1 MKLLTGCVD
10 GLEGKWVLE
19 MGMGFGLA
27 ERIQRHA
34 AMATG
39 NFTSLFKGA
48 DLPALP
54 EATAKLVK
62 ELNQPNPDTD
72 TLVKVISA
80 SPEISARVIRT
91 VNSARFAL
99 RNRVTS
105 IRHAVTLLGLR
116 QVKAIALSF
125 AVIDAIPRPG
135 GIFRAD
141 AFWQDCLTRALVAR
155 AFARRFN
162 SPQDEEEAFTC
173 MLLADVA
180 LPVLL
185 TYWTEYYLP
194 VVDKWSKLP
203 VRLSQIEDALFR
215 WNHAQAGAW
224 LLRSWHF
231 PDDMVCYV
239 GAHNLTPGQLRELEL
254 DGTIAKALVTASVAP
269 SILKPY
275 RQRSRELVQ
284 DAIGTFG
291 LSREELLDVFRE
303 VQANLVD
310 VQGLFDLPGAGQSKI
325 LVDLQNLCGPE
336 EDEES
341 EESA

>member
-1 MKLLTGCVD
+1 
-10 GLEGKWVLE
+10 
-19 MGMGFGLA
+19 MGIGLA

-39 NFTSLFKGA
+39 NFASLFRGA

-54 EATAKLVK
+54 VAASKLVK
-62 ELNQPNPDTD
+62 ELNQPSPDTD
-72 TLVKVISA
+72 LLVKVISA
-80 SPEISARVIRT
+80 SPEIAARVIRT
-91 VNSARFAL
+91 VNSSRFAL

-105 IRHAVTLLGLR
+105 VRHAIALLGLR
-116 QVKAIALSF
+116 QVKAIALSY
-125 AVIDAIPRPG
+125 AVLDVIPRPG
-135 GIFRAD
+135 GVFRAEV
-141 AFWQDCLTRALVAR
+141 FWQDCLTRALLAR

-162 SPQDEEEAFTC
+162 SPENEEEAFTC
-173 MLLADVA
+173 MLLADTA

-203 VRLSQIEDALFR
+203 VRLSQIENALFK
-215 WNHAQAGAW
+215 WNHAQASAW

-269 SILKPY
+269 SMLKPY

-291 LSREELLDVFRE
+291 LSREQLAEILAE

-310 VQGLFDLPGAGQSKI
+310 VQALFDLPGAGRSKV
-325 LVDLQNLCGPE
+325 LEDMQNLCAPE
-336 EDEES
+336 RNEEA
-341 EESA
+341 E

>member
-1 MKLLTGCVD
+1 
-10 GLEGKWVLE
+10 
-19 MGMGFGLA
+19 MGIGLA

-39 NFTSLFKGA
+39 NFASLFRGA
-48 DLPALP
+48 ELPTLPAT
-54 EATAKLVK
+54 TAKLVK
-62 ELNQPNPDTD
+62 ELSQPSPDTD
-72 TLVKVISA
+72 LLVKVISA
-80 SPEISARVIRT
+80 SPEIAARVIRT
-91 VNSARFAL
+91 VNSSRFAL

-105 IRHAVTLLGLR
+105 IRHAIALLGLR
-116 QVKAIALSF
+116 QVKAIALSY
-125 AVIDAIPRPG
+125 AVVDAIPRPG
-135 GIFRAD
+135 GIFRAE
-141 AFWQDCLTRALVAR
+141 AFWQDCLTRALLAR
-155 AFARRFN
+155 AFAHRFN
-162 SPQDEEEAFTC
+162 SPEDEEEAFTC

-194 VVDKWSKLP
+194 VADKWSKLP
-203 VRLSQIEDALFR
+203 VRLSQIEDALFK

-254 DGTIAKALVTASVAP
+254 DGTIAKSLVTASVAP

-291 LSREELLDVFRE
+291 LSSEQLSEVFAE
-303 VQANLVD
+303 VQTNLVE
-310 VQGLFDLPGAGQSKI
+310 VQGLFDVPGAGQSKI
-325 LVDLQNLCGPE
+325 LEDLLSLCGPGGRE
-336 EDEES
+336 EIE
-341 EESA
+341 